1 MGWLLLI
8 SNNTD
13 LLHCIRFTRN
23 DKTIIN
29 KLFFSR
35 LLICQYSFHQRT
47 PLCPL
52 GKKPWCILDGKPGG
66 LVRLPELVGRR
77 KLSTPA
83 GNQTLI
89 LQ

>member
-1 MGWLLLI
+1 MPCNFKP
-8 SNNTD
+8 NNIA
-13 LLHCIRFTRN
+13 LLHYIRSTRN
-23 DKTIIN
+23 DHTIIN
-29 KLFFSR
+29 KLLLSR

-52 GKKPWCILDGKPGG
+52 GKKPWCTLDGKLGG
-66 LVRLPELVGRR
+66 LIRLSEFVGRR
-77 KLSTPA
+77 KISTPA